1 MKKPTITLMGHT
13 FELVKHNPTI
23 QEVDELN
30 AKSNNHALYWDC
42 CLWIEITENE
52 VEPNAKED

>member
-1 MKKPTITLMGHT
+1 MGHT